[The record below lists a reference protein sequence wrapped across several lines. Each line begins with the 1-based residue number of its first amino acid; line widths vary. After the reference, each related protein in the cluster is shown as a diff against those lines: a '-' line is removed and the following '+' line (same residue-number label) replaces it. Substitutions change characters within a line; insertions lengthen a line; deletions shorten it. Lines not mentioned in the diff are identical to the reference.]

1 MGKARIKAGKQFI
14 YGININ
20 IIGELADRIHHLGTK
35 RVIKLVVRTGH
46 HYAILFNQILN
57 LEVRNK
63 FLNAKLFGNRANRDN
78 ATVVIAK
85 GDDGL
90 IPKIRSHHFFS
101 ATVKARRIAE
111 KVHHAPIFLLRGVW
125 ILTERVTTPSSE
137 KSSPSLMK

>member
-1 MGKARIKAGKQFI
+1 M
-14 YGININ
+14 
-20 IIGELADRIHHLGTK
+20 
-35 RVIKLVVRTGH
+35 
-46 HYAILFNQILN
+46 LFNQFLN
-57 LEVRNK
+57 LEVWNK

-90 IPKIRSHHFFS
+90 ISKIRSHHLFS
-101 ATVKARRIAE
+101 TTVKARGIAE
-111 KVHHAPIFLLRGVW
+111 KVHHAPIFLLSGVW